1 MITDTGRSQH
11 LKIISGQAVRFA
23 DRFVVG
29 SSNAALGPEANELDF
44 GWGECMVKD
53 SYVDEDRKQVVFYGT
68 LPAEYAGQISEIGL
82 ATMNSDFI
90 QTGRNINLSYY
101 FSELE
106 SWNYSA
112 EEKMDYTTESSLMG
126 TDDIIVTDAAAGETL
141 SKYLADDITLHT
153 NVKMRISATQA
164 SQMEFRIYSGET
176 DYVSKTFN
184 LTSGENIVKFTI
196 ASMTATGNFDP
207 SKAVMMEYRI
217 ITTGNYTFDAVVF
230 TGENNSGL
238 VTRSPVSV
246 PKRKVMGN
254 TMELEYAVM
263 LGV

>member
-1 MITDTGRSQH
+1 MITNTGRGQH
-11 LKIISGQAVRFA
+11 LKLISGQAIRFA
-23 DRFVVG
+23 DKFVVG
-29 SSNAALGPEANELDF
+29 SSNAPLGPEANELDF
-44 GWGECMVKD
+44 GWGECLIKD
-53 SYVDEDRKQVVFYGT
+53 SFVDEDRKQVVFYGT

-106 SWNYSA
+106 SWKYSV
-112 EEKMDYTTESSLMG
+112 EGKMDYSKESSLMG
-126 TDDIIVTDAAAGETL
+126 TDDIVITEAVAEETL
-141 SKYLADDITLHT
+141 SKYLSDDITLHT
-153 NVKMRISATQA
+153 NIKMRVSASQT

-176 DYVSKTFN
+176 DYVSKTFS
-184 LTSGENIVKFTI
+184 LTSGQNIVKFSI
-196 ASMTATGNFDP
+196 ASMITTGNFDP
-207 SKAVMMEYRI
+207 AKAVMMEYRM
-217 ITTGNYTFDAVVF
+217 ITPGDYTFDAIIF

-238 VTRSPVSV
+238 VTRSPVAV
-246 PKRKVMGN
+246 PKKKVMGN

>member
-1 MITDTGRSQH
+1 MITNTGRSQH
-11 LKIISGQAVRFA
+11 LKLISGQAVRFA
-23 DRFVVG
+23 DKFVVG

-44 GWGECMVKD
+44 GWGECLIKD
-53 SYVDEDRKQVVFYGT
+53 SFVDEDRKQVVFYGT
-68 LPAEYAGQISEIGL
+68 LPSEYAGQISEIGL
-82 ATMNSDFI
+82 ATMNSDFV

-112 EEKMDYTTESSLMG
+112 EEKMDYTSEASLMG
-126 TDDIIVTDAAAGETL
+126 TDDIVITGAAAGEIL

-153 NVKMRISATQA
+153 NIKMRVSAAQA

-176 DYVSKTFN
+176 DYVSKVFN
-184 LTSGENIVKFTI
+184 LTSGENIVKFDI
-196 ASMTATGNFDP
+196 ESMAATGNFD
-207 SKAVMMEYRI
+207 SAKAVMMEYRI
-217 ITTGNYTFDAVVF
+217 TTPGNYTFDAIVF
-230 TGENNSGL
+230 TGDNNSGL
-238 VTRSPVSV
+238 VTRSPVAV
-246 PKRKVMGN
+246 PKKKVMGN